1 MAGFLTMPRMSTYN
15 VDEEFPPEQMYIKKY
30 ENTMNHAEERLNE
43 WYKDVLKAL
52 SKNAENLL
60 TIQKYFKSLK
70 KRIII
75 AEAAA
80 LSITNKRINIC
91 KSKLFQLE
99 QIKKLIAEAPNAAA
113 IDDLSWSIY
122 PLREEDKTTVIEIDN
137 DKISIKQKDNFEY
150 IAIDAKKRT
159 ESKPTVATNIAA
171 TTTADTE
178 EDNTPSNTQQ

>member
-1 MAGFLTMPRMSTYN
+1 MSTYN

-30 ENTMNHAEERLNE
+30 ENTLNHAEERLNVC
-43 WYKDVLKAL
+43 YKDVLKAL

-99 QIKKLIAEAPNAAA
+99 QIKKLIAEAPEAA

-159 ESKPTVATNIAA
+159 ESKPTVATSIAA
-171 TTTADTE
+171 SAATTADTE
-178 EDNTPSNTQQ
+178 EDNTPSDTQQ